1 MSGWNGVA
9 PGGGAMTGGGNDEWV
24 EHKVGV
30 LQFRKFSS
38 KMFLTLEKGPKRSDL
53 LLQQAHAKVG
63 VGKARVVD
71 DGR

>member
-30 LQFRKFSS
+30 RTFREIFDFEKFY
-38 KMFLTLEKGPKRSDL
+38 KVYLESL
-53 LLQQAHAKVG
+53 IAM
-63 VGKARVVD
+63 
-71 DGR
+71 